1 MTRNLYP
8 LVAEQPRDFTIIDC
22 KESTVTTGQI
32 VFFGCIV
39 VLCLLNTILNL
50 DIQRD
55 LKELKAISRE
65 KD

>member
-1 MTRNLYP
+1 M
-8 LVAEQPRDFTIIDC
+8 
-22 KESTVTTGQI
+22 TTGQI

-39 VLCLLNTILNL
+39 VLCLLNVILNL

-65 KD
+65 DES